1 MAIKSPVSTR
11 AWISMPTTEAQPGLK
26 APPTAVRGEPFV
38 STRFAKW
45 VVIANGLVP
54 AALLSWDAWRHQLGV
69 NEVNFAIRTTGL
81 IGLICLTL
89 SLVITPLR
97 ALTGWNRLIAVRRN
111 LGVLGFTY

>member
-1 MAIKSPVSTR
+1 MR
-11 AWISMPTTEAQPGLK
+11 TTD
-26 APPTAVRGEPFV
+26 PFV

-54 AALLSWDAWRHQLGV
+54 AALLSWDAWHHTLGV

-89 SLVITPLR
+89 SLAVTPLR
-97 ALTGWNRLIAVRRN
+97 ALTGWNRLIGVRRN
-111 LGVLGFTY
+111 LGVLGFTYIASHFLIFFLFD